1 MKPEI
6 SLDGPA
12 NRRLRSWWMDDPAD
26 PGRLSLTSPCAQALI
41 REMSPASR
49 PTDLGG
55 VMSLNVHL
63 DALGSVLRIHQPF
76 VSHARLL
83 GLHGVRATLSKRGLR
98 VPGSRAWQGRALLR
112 CGRRWAELE
121 EYIPHRRLKPT
132 MASYQWLFGALG
144 RLHRALHKVD
154 LRVPRPC
161 VATYAAP
168 SSLHRWLGV
177 TARAVEASPECAPL
191 IDQLRTLIRGLDRL
205 WVPASQLPVQFIHGD
220 ARLSNIVQ
228 TTAEETLYLDFG
240 FLAQRP
246 RVFDIAYAL
255 VFMAWALQA
264 GQSPEQV
271 DWAVM
276 PDLLDRYEESSGFRL
291 SRLERRALL
300 PMMVSVPLYAAAL
313 DGFTEDPAGRLLGRT
328 SFIAFGAW
336 LRAHPEIVSSVC
348 EDRIVPARR
357 RSPSRACSP
366 G

>member
-1 MKPEI
+1 MEKP
-6 SLDGPA
+6 P
-12 NRRLRSWWMDDPAD
+12 NKRLRAWWTDDPAD
-26 PGRLSLTSPCAQALI
+26 PGRLSLSSPCAQALI

-63 DALGSVLRIHQPF
+63 GDLGSVLRIHQPF
-76 VSHARLL
+76 VSRARLL
-83 GLHGVRATLSKRGLR
+83 GLHAVRAALLKRGLR
-98 VPGSRAWQGRALLR
+98 VPVPQKWRDRVLLR
-112 CGRRWAELE
+112 CGRRWAEME

-132 MASYQWLFGALG
+132 TASYQWLFGALG
-144 RLHRALHKVD
+144 RLHRALSRVD
-154 LRVPRPC
+154 LRIPRPC

-168 SSLHRWLGV
+168 GSLHRWLAI
-177 TARAVEASPECAPL
+177 TARAVETTPECEPL
-191 IDQLRTLIRGLDRL
+191 ISQLRTLIRGLDRL
-205 WVPASQLPVQFIHGD
+205 WVPASQLPVQYIHGD

-228 TTAEETLYLDFG
+228 TGAEEPVYLDFG

-246 RVFDIAYAL
+246 RIFDIAYAL

-271 DWAVM
+271 DWALV
-276 PDLLDRYEESSGFRL
+276 PDLLDRYEESSGSRL

-313 DGFTEDPAGRLLGRT
+313 DGFTEDPAGKLMGRR

-336 LRAHPEIVSSVC
+336 LLAHPEIV
-348 EDRIVPARR
+348 
-357 RSPSRACSP
+357 
-366 G
+366 